1 MSRHDFD
8 PMLQLWDLMKR
19 GTAEGQKCAVRAKMD
34 MKSDN
39 GCMRDPAIYRCKD
52 EPHPA
57 TGDKYKVI
65 KSLNRD
71 VY

>member
-1 MSRHDFD
+1 
-8 PMLQLWDLMKR
+8 MKR